1 MIKMFFTIM
10 FRPAGEPGKGQSR
23 ALVGGHPLCGTLHLV
38 GSCGRADEVLAF
50 GSQSMESEHFV
61 DSQISAG
68 ARISLHH
75 PDYWPKPWG

>member
-1 MIKMFFTIM
+1 M

-38 GSCGRADEVLAF
+38 GSRGRADEVLAF

-68 ARISLHH
+68 GRISLHH